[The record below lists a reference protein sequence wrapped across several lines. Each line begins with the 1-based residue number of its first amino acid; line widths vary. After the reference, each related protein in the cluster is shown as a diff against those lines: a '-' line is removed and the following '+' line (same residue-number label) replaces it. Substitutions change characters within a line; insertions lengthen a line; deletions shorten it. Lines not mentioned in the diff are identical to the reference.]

1 LPDQSDLGEA
11 PNITIIDAGIGNVG
25 SVLRMFEHI
34 GVEAVVASDPAA
46 ARQARRVVLPGVGA
60 FDAGMAGLE
69 RGGWVEPLEAL
80 REKGVPIIGICLGMQ
95 LLCRGSEEGAA
106 PGLGWIAADVR
117 RLDTGGD
124 PRLKLPH
131 MGWAEVKV
139 TRSNP
144 LIDAS
149 TELPRFYHVH
159 QYRAVCDDPAD
170 VIATATYGTEFVT
183 AVQRGSLYGVQFH
196 PEKSH
201 RFGMHLLRRFSELP
215 C

>member
-1 LPDQSDLGEA
+1 MSADV
-11 PNITIIDAGIGNVG
+11 IIIDAGIGNVL

-34 GVEAVVASDPAA
+34 GIDAAVARHPAEA
-46 ARQARRVVLPGVGA
+46 RGARRLVLPGVGA
-60 FDAGMAGLE
+60 FDAGMAALDQ
-69 RGGWVEPLEAL
+69 GGWRGTLEEI
-80 REKGVPIIGICLGMQ
+80 RVSGVPIIGICLGMQ

-124 PRLKLPH
+124 ARLKLPH
-131 MGWAEVKV
+131 MGWAEVEV

-144 LIDAS
+144 LLDES
-149 TELPRFYHVH
+149 RELPRFYHVH

-201 RFGMHLLRRFSELP
+201 RFGMDLLRRFSELP

>member
-1 LPDQSDLGEA
+1 MSADV
-11 PNITIIDAGIGNVG
+11 IIVDAGIGNVL

-34 GVEAVVASDPAA
+34 GIDAAVARHPSEALG
-46 ARQARRVVLPGVGA
+46 ARRLVLPGVGA
-60 FDAGMAGLE
+60 FDAGMAALDQ
-69 RGGWVEPLEAL
+69 GGWRGALEEL
-80 REKGVPIIGICLGMQ
+80 HVSGVPIIGICLGMQ
-95 LLCRGSEEGAA
+95 LLCRGSEEGAS

-124 PRLKLPH
+124 ARLKLPH
-131 MGWAEVKV
+131 MGWAEVEV

-144 LIDAS
+144 LLDKS
-149 TELPRFYHVH
+149 LELPRFYHVH

-201 RFGMHLLRRFSELP
+201 RFGMDLLRRFSELP